1 MLFRESL
8 PGWLLA
14 QAKQDCFRVRPDS
27 GTIVKET
34 RQGRI
39 YDYHFFEGCQN
50 SLITCIGRKLPRKCA
65 RLCLLAFT
73 ERIGVGPN
81 LWEHYDRG
89 KKVPPEV
96 TVAVRE
102 TSCPPVLHP
111 CHPCTIASVAGKP
124 DTHSHS
130 GNQGSRPCPQRG
142 PAIRFRSSAHALVS
156 RTGNDS
162 VA

>member
-1 MLFRESL
+1 MCSL
-8 PGWLLA
+8 ASLC
-14 QAKQDCFRVRPDS
+14 QAGYSPKQS
-27 GTIVKET
+27 
-34 RQGRI
+34 
-39 YDYHFFEGCQN
+39 
-50 SLITCIGRKLPRKCA
+50 A

-102 TSCPPVLHP
+102 GSCPPVPRLGS
-111 CHPCTIASVAGKP
+111 PCTIDCLAARP

-130 GNQGSRPCPQRG
+130 GNQGSRPCPLKWACD
-142 PAIRFRSSAHALVS
+142 PV
-156 RTGNDS
+156 
-162 VA
+162 